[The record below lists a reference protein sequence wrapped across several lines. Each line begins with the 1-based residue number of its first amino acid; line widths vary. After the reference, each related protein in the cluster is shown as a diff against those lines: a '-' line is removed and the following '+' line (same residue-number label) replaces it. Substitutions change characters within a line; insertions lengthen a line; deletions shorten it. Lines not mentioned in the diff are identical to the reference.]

1 MIIRTPST
9 KSGMRLSGR
18 ILAITLIAIIIV
30 IATSYVVGI
39 MLVGLKGS
47 ESFLELVSLEKAM
60 GFKDMAI
67 QTAATHSNKHG

>member
-18 ILAITLIAIIIV
+18 ILAIIIV
-30 IATSYVVGI
+30 IATSYVIGI

>member
-1 MIIRTPST
+1 VIIRTQST

-18 ILAITLIAIIIV
+18 ILAIIIV

-67 QTAATHSNKHG
+67 QTAATHSDEHG

>member
-1 MIIRTPST
+1 MIIRTQST

-18 ILAITLIAIIIV
+18 ILAIIIV

-67 QTAATHSNKHG
+67 QTAATHSNEHR

>member
-1 MIIRTPST
+1 MIIRTQST
-9 KSGMRLSGR
+9 KSGIRLSGR
-18 ILAITLIAIIIV
+18 ILAIIIV
-30 IATSYVVGI
+30 IATSYVIGI

-67 QTAATHSNKHG
+67 QTAATHSDEHR

>member
-1 MIIRTPST
+1 VIIRTQST
-9 KSGMRLSGR
+9 KSGIRLSGR
-18 ILAITLIAIIIV
+18 ILAIIIV
-30 IATSYVVGI
+30 IATSYVIGI

-67 QTAATHSNKHG
+67 QTATTHSNEHR

>member
-1 MIIRTPST
+1 VIIRTQST

-18 ILAITLIAIIIV
+18 ILAIIIV

>member
-1 MIIRTPST
+1 
-9 KSGMRLSGR
+9 
-18 ILAITLIAIIIV
+18 V
-30 IATSYVVGI
+30 IATSYVIGI

-67 QTAATHSNKHG
+67 QTAATHSNEHG